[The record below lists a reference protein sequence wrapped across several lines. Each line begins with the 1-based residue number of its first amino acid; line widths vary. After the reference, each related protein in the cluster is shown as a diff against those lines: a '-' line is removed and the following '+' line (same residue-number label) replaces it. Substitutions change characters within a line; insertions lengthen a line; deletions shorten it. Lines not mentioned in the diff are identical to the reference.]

1 MVLPLCFIVAYII
14 FVPLYVANYRW
25 IPNPASRQE
34 ASLQAQT
41 PGSLDLTLDIRASM
55 SRTNMRQWHLTMA
68 KMVNVLNVII
78 VGSTLALSYVP
89 LITTSI
95 FVRTTQPPMISTTIA
110 LFLQP
115 FVLDNTLLRAVTAS
129 SFFLAGASFVSAFTL
144 VASKD
149 RMIRSR
155 HKRDQWIEASRHP
168 MTWTSI
174 SFWGCL
180 TWPLT
185 SFTW

>member
-1 MVLPLCFIVAYII
+1 MIRPQELWAAGIAYIL
-14 FVPLYVANYRW
+14 FVPLYVTNYRW
-25 IPNPASRQE
+25 IPASV
-34 ASLQAQT
+34 SLQAQT
-41 PGSLDLTLDIRASM
+41 LGWLDRTLDIRASM
-55 SRTNMRQWHLTMA
+55 SRTNTRQWHLTVA

-78 VGSTLALSYVP
+78 VGSTLAVSYVP
-89 LITTSI
+89 LIMTSI

-115 FVLDNTLLRAVTAS
+115 FVSDSTLLRAVTAS
-129 SFFLAGASFVSAFTL
+129 SFLLDGASFASAFIL

-149 RMIRSR
+149 RMI
-155 HKRDQWIEASRHP
+155 HKRDQWIEASRYP

>member
-1 MVLPLCFIVAYII
+1 MVLPLRFIIAYIL
-14 FVPLYVANYRW
+14 FVPLYVTNYRW
-25 IPNPASRQE
+25 IPASV
-34 ASLQAQT
+34 SLQAQT
-41 PGSLDLTLDIRASM
+41 LGWLDRTLDIRASM
-55 SRTNMRQWHLTMA
+55 SRTNTRQWHLTVA

-78 VGSTLALSYVP
+78 VGSTLAVSYVP
-89 LITTSI
+89 LIMTSI
-95 FVRTTQPPMISTTIA
+95 FVSTTQPPMISTTIA

-115 FVLDNTLLRAVTAS
+115 FVLDSALLRAASAS
-129 SFFLAGASFVSAFTL
+129 SCFLAGASLVSAFIL

-174 SFWGCL
+174 GFWGCL